1 MEEIWVTLT
10 VELSG
15 GEHAARDGCIPC
27 QPPQSCLGRMFL
39 MRWGTWHGGAVSC
52 APQACGSAQG
62 TADTPK
68 PHASSPGRS
77 QCWCWPVPCEV
88 RQPGACTGT
97 GSWGISPLVINYP
110 LSLLTPSPPDII
122 QSLLKKSVFFF
133 SLYHLIS
140 YTCPQDNIFLWCIW
154 KIKRKW

>member
-1 MEEIWVTLT
+1 MEEMWVTLT

-15 GEHAARDGCIPC
+15 REHAARDGCIPC
-27 QPPQSCLGRMFL
+27 QPPQSCLGRMLL
-39 MRWGTWHGGAVSC
+39 MQWGIWHGGAVSC

-77 QCWCWPVPCEV
+77 QCWRWPVPCKV

-140 YTCPQDNIFLWCIW
+140 YTCPQDNIFFVVHLEN
-154 KIKRKW
+154 

>member
-1 MEEIWVTLT
+1 MALMA
-10 VELSG
+10 ELSG
-15 GEHAARDGCIPC
+15 GKHVARDGCAPC
-27 QPPQSCLGRMFL
+27 QPPWSCLGRML
-39 MRWGTWHGGAVSC
+39 PMQWWSWHGGAVSC
-52 APQACGSAQG
+52 APQPCGSAQG

-68 PHASSPGRS
+68 PRASSQGCS
-77 QCWCWPVPCEV
+77 QCWRWPVPCEV

-97 GSWGISPLVINYP
+97 GSRGISPLVINYP

-140 YTCPQDNIFLWCIW
+140 YTCPQDNIFLWYTW